1 MSYTQLAAARAIS
14 KESAIRLARRE
25 RWRKMPGNDA
35 DKTVRVLVPQAYLQ
49 PTARPDALP
58 VTREDVPQG
67 ELSRLISMFETGLVT
82 LREQLAVANG
92 RAEAAERGRDGER
105 QRADDAE
112 ADARELRAHA
122 AAFNCSLPRPPQ
134 PHRRARNSDRQMRP
148 ARRGA
153 SWRGSGR
160 RCGGGSR
167 QPLPVGHAY
176 AYDRFK
182 LL

>member
-35 DKTVRVLVPQAYLQ
+35 DKTVRVLVPQTYLQ

-67 ELSRLISMFETGLVT
+67 ELSRLISMFETGLFA

-92 RAEAAERGRDGER
+92 RAEAAEQGRDGER

-122 AAFNCSLPRPPQ
+122 AVQLQLAEATAAAQAGEELRQ
-134 PHRRARNSDRQMRP
+134 ADEARKARGLLARLRA
-148 ARRGA
+148 AVRG
-153 SWRGSGR
+153 R
-160 RCGGGSR
+160 
-167 QPLPVGHAY
+167 
-176 AYDRFK
+176 
-182 LL
+182 